1 MPIRLSGM
9 SSGLDTEALVSAL
22 VSGYRTQKDNLVKAQ
37 TKLQWKQ
44 DKWNTMN
51 TKIYSF
57 YTGSLSTSRFSK
69 NYNLKKAKISNSNYA
84 SVDASTSAVTGTQ
97 SLKVKKLATAGYLT
111 GGVIS
116 ADSSKTDSTKIKGD
130 TKLSEISGM
139 GSGSTGK
146 LEVTAEGKTTSI
158 QLSDDMTVNNL
169 IVQLKSAG
177 VNASFDETNQRFFI
191 SSKTSGTEH
200 EFSLTASDANGK
212 TALSALGL
220 ADTSIDNINNIVKP
234 YQAIVNNS
242 TYVEDTV
249 KSRYDSD
256 VSSFNSN
263 VGTYLSNIKSATASL
278 KVNNYKS
285 EYIKDFM
292 DTAGED
298 GSGIVKARENLSN
311 AMSDLEN
318 DLKNDTLS
326 EAAKAEKQA
335 RLQAVKGI
343 ISLADDTSTYDT
355 AKKLQESNATEIK
368 SLNSTIDSNTDSIT
382 AMYKEAGFGDG
393 ADSTYSIDAANGK
406 LIIKEDSDMAKY
418 VGTDGKID
426 TEKYTYDMAEAATSS
441 DASSKINSYKTE
453 AQEHLDYADKMV
465 KAYETVKS
473 ATTDSDKTTAEYK
486 AALNTLGVSSDTSGS
501 SAKRI
506 YAQDS
511 EIELN
516 GATFTSNSNNY
527 SINGITIQVTAKTKD
542 DEQVTITTDTDVDA
556 IYKSIKD
563 MFTEYNKLIKS
574 MDEAYNADSS
584 KGYEPLTDDEK
595 SAMTDDEVEKW
606 ETKIKDSLLRKDDT
620 LSSIINTM
628 KNDMASSIT
637 INGKSYA
644 LSSFGI
650 ATQGYFAS
658 GENEKGVYHIDGDS
672 DDSVTSGNDDKL
684 RAAIAGDP
692 ETVVSFF
699 SQLFSKVYT
708 DLGNKMATSSV
719 SSAYTVYND
728 KQMNKQYSEYTT
740 KISDA
745 ESKITTW
752 EDYYYS
758 KFSAMESALSKL
770 NSQTSSMSGLFG
782 N

>member
-9 SSGLDTEALVSAL
+9 VSGMDTESLVTAL
-22 VSGYRTQKDNLVKAQ
+22 VSGYQLKKDNLVKAQ
-37 TKLQWKQ
+37 TKLSWKQ
-44 DKWNTMN
+44 EKWKTMN
-51 TKIYSF
+51 TSIYSF
-57 YTGSLSTSRFSK
+57 YSGKLSAARFSK
-69 NYNLKKAKISNSNYA
+69 AYSLKKSTVSNSSVATVTA
-84 SVDASTSAVTGTQ
+84 SSSAVAGDQT
-97 SLKVKKLATAGYLT
+97 LKVKELASSGYLT
-111 GGVIS
+111 GGEVTNKSDS
-116 ADSSKTDSTKIKGD
+116 ASKITGSSK
-130 TKLSEISGM
+130 LSAI
-139 GSGSTGK
+139 TGK
-146 LEVTAEGKTTSI
+146 TSGQGSVTLSVDGKSTNIELT
-158 QLSDDMTVNNL
+158 DDMTVNQF
-169 IVQLKSAG
+169 IVKLKDAG
-177 VNASFDETNQRFFI
+177 VQASFDEANQRFFI
-191 SSKTSGTEH
+191 SSKTSGKDGDFSLVANDTTGRESLYELGLYTDDKTSTAEYTKWAGYYNAADGTYTSALDDIINSAYESNKISFDTVAQEKLAAYSKASATVDSFNTKYMSDTGVTAEDNAKAQLAALISKGKGGDDNSDFDESKLTDKEKENYKTLKSDIDNYSTAKQSMEDLKDYVNIEVKDGKTTVSALKETDSAAGVANIAAETADRNAKIKADLTTQYQNKAKSSYDMINATH
-200 EFSLTASDANGK
+200 EFSKGASRK
-212 TALSALGL
+212 
-220 ADTSIDNINNIVKP
+220 
-234 YQAIVNNS
+234 
-242 TYVEDTV
+242 
-249 KSRYDSD
+249 
-256 VSSFNSN
+256 
-263 VGTYLSNIKSATASL
+263 VG
-278 KVNNYKS
+278 
-285 EYIKDFM
+285 
-292 DTAGED
+292 
-298 GSGIVKARENLSN
+298 
-311 AMSDLEN
+311 
-318 DLKNDTLS
+318 
-326 EAAKAEKQA
+326 
-335 RLQAVKGI
+335 
-343 ISLADDTSTYDT
+343 
-355 AKKLQESNATEIK
+355 
-368 SLNSTIDSNTDSIT
+368 
-382 AMYKEAGFGDG
+382 
-393 ADSTYSIDAANGK
+393 
-406 LIIKEDSDMAKY
+406 
-418 VGTDGKID
+418 
-426 TEKYTYDMAEAATSS
+426 
-441 DASSKINSYKTE
+441 
-453 AQEHLDYADKMV
+453 
-465 KAYETVKS
+465 
-473 ATTDSDKTTAEYK
+473 
-486 AALNTLGVSSDTSGS
+486 
-501 SAKRI
+501 
-506 YAQDS
+506 QDS

-699 SQLFSKVYT
+699 SQLFSNVYT

-752 EDYYYS
+752 EGYYYS

>member
-1 MPIRLSGM
+1 MVSGM
-9 SSGLDTEALVSAL
+9 DTESLVTAL
-22 VSGYRTQKDNLVKAQ
+22 VSGYQLKKDNLVKAQ
-37 TKLQWKQ
+37 TKLSWKQ
-44 DKWNTMN
+44 EKWKTMN
-51 TKIYSF
+51 TSIYSF
-57 YTGSLSTSRFSK
+57 YSGKLSAARFSK
-69 NYNLKKAKISNSNYA
+69 AYSLKKSTVSNSSVATVTA
-84 SVDASTSAVTGTQ
+84 SSSAVAGDQT
-97 SLKVKKLATAGYLT
+97 LKVKELASSGYLT
-111 GGVIS
+111 GGEVTNKSDSTSKITG
-116 ADSSKTDSTKIKGD
+116 SSKLSAITNKTSGQGSVTLSVDGKSTNIEL
-130 TKLSEISGM
+130 T
-139 GSGSTGK
+139 
-146 LEVTAEGKTTSI
+146 
-158 QLSDDMTVNNL
+158 DDMTVNQFL
-169 IVQLKSAG
+169 VKLKDAG
-177 VNASFDETNQRFFI
+177 VQASFDEANQRFFI
-191 SSKTSGTEH
+191 SSKTSGKDGDFSLVANDTAGRDSLYELGLYTDDKTSTAEYTKWAGYYNDTDGTYTSALDDIINSAYESNKISFDTVAKEKLAAYSKASATVDSFNTKYMSDTGVTAEDNAKAQLAALISKGKGGDDNSDFDESKLTDKEKENYKTLKSDIDNYNTAKQSMEDLKDYVNIEVKDGKTTVSALKETDSAAGVANIAAKTAERNTKIKAELTTQYQNKAKSSYDMINAAH
-200 EFSLTASDANGK
+200 EFSKGASRK
-212 TALSALGL
+212 
-220 ADTSIDNINNIVKP
+220 
-234 YQAIVNNS
+234 
-242 TYVEDTV
+242 
-249 KSRYDSD
+249 
-256 VSSFNSN
+256 
-263 VGTYLSNIKSATASL
+263 VG
-278 KVNNYKS
+278 
-285 EYIKDFM
+285 
-292 DTAGED
+292 
-298 GSGIVKARENLSN
+298 
-311 AMSDLEN
+311 
-318 DLKNDTLS
+318 
-326 EAAKAEKQA
+326 
-335 RLQAVKGI
+335 
-343 ISLADDTSTYDT
+343 
-355 AKKLQESNATEIK
+355 
-368 SLNSTIDSNTDSIT
+368 
-382 AMYKEAGFGDG
+382 
-393 ADSTYSIDAANGK
+393 
-406 LIIKEDSDMAKY
+406 
-418 VGTDGKID
+418 
-426 TEKYTYDMAEAATSS
+426 
-441 DASSKINSYKTE
+441 
-453 AQEHLDYADKMV
+453 
-465 KAYETVKS
+465 
-473 ATTDSDKTTAEYK
+473 
-486 AALNTLGVSSDTSGS
+486 
-501 SAKRI
+501 
-506 YAQDS
+506 QDS

-563 MFTEYNKLIKS
+563 MFTDYNKLIKS

-606 ETKIKDSLLRKDDT
+606 EAKIKDSLLRKDDT

-740 KISDA
+740 KISAA

>member
-9 SSGLDTEALVSAL
+9 VSGMDTESLVTAL
-22 VSGYRTQKDNLVKAQ
+22 VSGYQLKKDNLVKAQ
-37 TKLQWKQ
+37 TKLSWKQ
-44 DKWNTMN
+44 EKWKTMN
-51 TKIYSF
+51 TSIYSF
-57 YTGSLSTSRFSK
+57 YSGKLSAARFSK
-69 NYNLKKAKISNSNYA
+69 AYSLKKSTVSNSSVATVTA
-84 SVDASTSAVTGTQ
+84 SSSAVAGDQT
-97 SLKVKKLATAGYLT
+97 LKVKELASSGYLT
-111 GGVIS
+111 GGEVTNKSDS
-116 ADSSKTDSTKIKGD
+116 ASKITGSSKLSAITNKTSGQGSVTLSVDGKSTNIEL
-130 TKLSEISGM
+130 T
-139 GSGSTGK
+139 
-146 LEVTAEGKTTSI
+146 
-158 QLSDDMTVNNL
+158 DDMTVNQF
-169 IVQLKSAG
+169 IVKLKDAG
-177 VNASFDETNQRFFI
+177 VQASFDEANQRFFI
-191 SSKTSGTEH
+191 SSKTSGKDGDFSLVANDTTGRESLYELGLYTDDKTSTAEYTKWAGYYNAADGTYTSALDDIINSAYESNKISFDTVAQEKLAAYSKASATVDSFNTKYMSDTGVTAEDNAKAQLAALISKGKGGDDNSDFDESKLTDKEKENYKTLKSDIDNYSTAKQSMEDLKDYVNIEVKDGKTTVSALKETDSAAGVANIAAETADRNAKIKADLTTQYQNKAKSSYDMINATH
-200 EFSLTASDANGK
+200 EFSKGASRK
-212 TALSALGL
+212 
-220 ADTSIDNINNIVKP
+220 
-234 YQAIVNNS
+234 
-242 TYVEDTV
+242 
-249 KSRYDSD
+249 
-256 VSSFNSN
+256 
-263 VGTYLSNIKSATASL
+263 VG
-278 KVNNYKS
+278 
-285 EYIKDFM
+285 
-292 DTAGED
+292 
-298 GSGIVKARENLSN
+298 
-311 AMSDLEN
+311 
-318 DLKNDTLS
+318 
-326 EAAKAEKQA
+326 
-335 RLQAVKGI
+335 
-343 ISLADDTSTYDT
+343 
-355 AKKLQESNATEIK
+355 
-368 SLNSTIDSNTDSIT
+368 
-382 AMYKEAGFGDG
+382 
-393 ADSTYSIDAANGK
+393 
-406 LIIKEDSDMAKY
+406 
-418 VGTDGKID
+418 
-426 TEKYTYDMAEAATSS
+426 
-441 DASSKINSYKTE
+441 
-453 AQEHLDYADKMV
+453 
-465 KAYETVKS
+465 
-473 ATTDSDKTTAEYK
+473 
-486 AALNTLGVSSDTSGS
+486 
-501 SAKRI
+501 
-506 YAQDS
+506 QDS

>member
-9 SSGLDTEALVSAL
+9 VSGMDTESLVTAL
-22 VSGYRTQKDNLVKAQ
+22 VSGYQVKKDNLVKAQ
-37 TKLQWKQ
+37 TKLSWKQ
-44 DKWNTMN
+44 EKWKTMN
-51 TKIYSF
+51 TSIYSF
-57 YTGSLSTSRFSK
+57 YSGKLSAARFSK
-69 NYNLKKAKISNSNYA
+69 AYSLKKSTVSNSSVATVTA
-84 SVDASTSAVTGTQ
+84 SSSAVAGDQT
-97 SLKVKKLATAGYLT
+97 LKVKELASSGYLT
-111 GGVIS
+111 GGEVTNKSDS
-116 ADSSKTDSTKIKGD
+116 ASKITGSSK
-130 TKLSEISGM
+130 LSAI
-139 GSGSTGK
+139 TGK
-146 LEVTAEGKTTSI
+146 TSGQGSVTLSVDGKSTNIELT
-158 QLSDDMTVNNL
+158 DDMTVNQF
-169 IVQLKSAG
+169 IVKLKDAG
-177 VNASFDETNQRFFI
+177 VQASFDEANQRFFI
-191 SSKTSGTEH
+191 SSKTSGKDGDFSLVANDTTGRESLYELGLYTDDKTSTAEYTKWAGYYNAADGTYTSALDDIINSAYESNKISFDTVAQEKLAAYSKASATVDSFNTKYMSDTGVTAEDNAKAQLAALISKGKGGDDNSDFDESKLTDKEKENYKTLKSDIDNYSTAKQSMEDLKDYVNIEVKDGKTTVSALKETDSAAGVANIAAETADRNAKIKADLTTQYQNKAKSSYDMINATH
-200 EFSLTASDANGK
+200 EFSKGASRK
-212 TALSALGL
+212 
-220 ADTSIDNINNIVKP
+220 
-234 YQAIVNNS
+234 
-242 TYVEDTV
+242 
-249 KSRYDSD
+249 
-256 VSSFNSN
+256 
-263 VGTYLSNIKSATASL
+263 VG
-278 KVNNYKS
+278 
-285 EYIKDFM
+285 
-292 DTAGED
+292 
-298 GSGIVKARENLSN
+298 
-311 AMSDLEN
+311 
-318 DLKNDTLS
+318 
-326 EAAKAEKQA
+326 
-335 RLQAVKGI
+335 
-343 ISLADDTSTYDT
+343 
-355 AKKLQESNATEIK
+355 
-368 SLNSTIDSNTDSIT
+368 
-382 AMYKEAGFGDG
+382 
-393 ADSTYSIDAANGK
+393 
-406 LIIKEDSDMAKY
+406 
-418 VGTDGKID
+418 
-426 TEKYTYDMAEAATSS
+426 
-441 DASSKINSYKTE
+441 
-453 AQEHLDYADKMV
+453 
-465 KAYETVKS
+465 
-473 ATTDSDKTTAEYK
+473 
-486 AALNTLGVSSDTSGS
+486 
-501 SAKRI
+501 
-506 YAQDS
+506 QDS

>member
-1 MPIRLSGM
+1 MVSGM
-9 SSGLDTEALVSAL
+9 DTESLVTAL
-22 VSGYRTQKDNLVKAQ
+22 VSGYQLKKDNLVKAQ
-37 TKLQWKQ
+37 TKLSWKQ
-44 DKWNTMN
+44 EKWKTMN
-51 TKIYSF
+51 TSIYSF
-57 YTGSLSTSRFSK
+57 YSGKLSAARFSK
-69 NYNLKKAKISNSNYA
+69 AYSLKKSTVSNSSVATVTA
-84 SVDASTSAVTGTQ
+84 SSSAVAGDQT
-97 SLKVKKLATAGYLT
+97 LKVKELASSGYLT
-111 GGVIS
+111 GGEVTNKSGS
-116 ADSSKTDSTKIKGD
+116 ASKITGSSK
-130 TKLSEISGM
+130 LSAI
-139 GSGSTGK
+139 TGK
-146 LEVTAEGKTTSI
+146 TSGQGSVTLSVDGKSTNIELT
-158 QLSDDMTVNNL
+158 DDMTVNQF
-169 IVQLKSAG
+169 IVKLKDAG
-177 VNASFDETNQRFFI
+177 VQASFDEANQRFFI
-191 SSKTSGTEH
+191 SSKTSGKDGDFSLVANDTTGRESLYELGLYTDDKTSTAEYTKWAGYYNAADGTYTSALDDIINSAYESNKISFDTVAQEKLAAYSKASATVDSFNTKYMSDTGVTAEDNAKAQLAALISKGKGGDDNSDFDESKLTDKEKENYKTLKSDIDNYSTAKQSMEDLKDYVNIEVKDGKTTVSALKETDSAAGVANIAAETADRNAKIKADLTTQYQNKAKSSYDMINATH
-200 EFSLTASDANGK
+200 EFSKGASRK
-212 TALSALGL
+212 
-220 ADTSIDNINNIVKP
+220 
-234 YQAIVNNS
+234 
-242 TYVEDTV
+242 
-249 KSRYDSD
+249 
-256 VSSFNSN
+256 
-263 VGTYLSNIKSATASL
+263 VG
-278 KVNNYKS
+278 
-285 EYIKDFM
+285 
-292 DTAGED
+292 
-298 GSGIVKARENLSN
+298 
-311 AMSDLEN
+311 
-318 DLKNDTLS
+318 
-326 EAAKAEKQA
+326 
-335 RLQAVKGI
+335 
-343 ISLADDTSTYDT
+343 
-355 AKKLQESNATEIK
+355 
-368 SLNSTIDSNTDSIT
+368 
-382 AMYKEAGFGDG
+382 
-393 ADSTYSIDAANGK
+393 
-406 LIIKEDSDMAKY
+406 
-418 VGTDGKID
+418 
-426 TEKYTYDMAEAATSS
+426 
-441 DASSKINSYKTE
+441 
-453 AQEHLDYADKMV
+453 
-465 KAYETVKS
+465 
-473 ATTDSDKTTAEYK
+473 
-486 AALNTLGVSSDTSGS
+486 
-501 SAKRI
+501 
-506 YAQDS
+506 QDS

>member
-1 MPIRLSGM
+1 MVSGM
-9 SSGLDTEALVSAL
+9 DTESLVTAL
-22 VSGYRTQKDNLVKAQ
+22 VSGYQLKKDNLVKAQ
-37 TKLQWKQ
+37 TKLSWKQ
-44 DKWNTMN
+44 EKWKTMN
-51 TKIYSF
+51 TSIYSF
-57 YTGSLSTSRFSK
+57 YSGKLSAARFSK
-69 NYNLKKAKISNSNYA
+69 AYSLKKSTVSNSSVATVTA
-84 SVDASTSAVTGTQ
+84 SSSAVAGDQT
-97 SLKVKKLATAGYLT
+97 LKVKELASSGYLT
-111 GGVIS
+111 GGEVTNKSDSTSKITG
-116 ADSSKTDSTKIKGD
+116 SSKLSAITNKTSGQGSVTLSVDGKSTNIEL
-130 TKLSEISGM
+130 T
-139 GSGSTGK
+139 
-146 LEVTAEGKTTSI
+146 
-158 QLSDDMTVNNL
+158 DDMTVNQFL
-169 IVQLKSAG
+169 VKLKDAG
-177 VNASFDETNQRFFI
+177 VQASFDEANQRFFI
-191 SSKTSGTEH
+191 SSKTSGKDGDFSLVANDTAGRESLYELGLYTDDKTSTAEYTKWAGYYNAADGTYTSALDDIINSAYESNKISFDTVAQEKLAAYSKASATVDSFNTKYMSDTGVTAEDNAKAQLAALISKGKGGDDNSDFDESKLTDKEKENYKTLKSDIDNYNTAKQSMEDLKDYVNIEVKDGKTTVSALKETDSAAGVANIAAKTAERNTKIKAELTTQYQNKAKSSYDMINAAH
-200 EFSLTASDANGK
+200 EFSKGASRK
-212 TALSALGL
+212 
-220 ADTSIDNINNIVKP
+220 
-234 YQAIVNNS
+234 
-242 TYVEDTV
+242 
-249 KSRYDSD
+249 
-256 VSSFNSN
+256 
-263 VGTYLSNIKSATASL
+263 VG
-278 KVNNYKS
+278 
-285 EYIKDFM
+285 
-292 DTAGED
+292 
-298 GSGIVKARENLSN
+298 
-311 AMSDLEN
+311 
-318 DLKNDTLS
+318 
-326 EAAKAEKQA
+326 
-335 RLQAVKGI
+335 
-343 ISLADDTSTYDT
+343 
-355 AKKLQESNATEIK
+355 
-368 SLNSTIDSNTDSIT
+368 
-382 AMYKEAGFGDG
+382 
-393 ADSTYSIDAANGK
+393 
-406 LIIKEDSDMAKY
+406 
-418 VGTDGKID
+418 
-426 TEKYTYDMAEAATSS
+426 
-441 DASSKINSYKTE
+441 
-453 AQEHLDYADKMV
+453 
-465 KAYETVKS
+465 
-473 ATTDSDKTTAEYK
+473 
-486 AALNTLGVSSDTSGS
+486 
-501 SAKRI
+501 
-506 YAQDS
+506 QDS

-563 MFTEYNKLIKS
+563 MFTDYNKLIKS

-606 ETKIKDSLLRKDDT
+606 ETKSKDSLLRKDDT

-740 KISDA
+740 KI
-745 ESKITTW
+745 
-752 EDYYYS
+752 DYYYS

>member
-9 SSGLDTEALVSAL
+9 VSGMDTESLVTAL
-22 VSGYRTQKDNLVKAQ
+22 VSGYQLKKDNLVKAQ
-37 TKLQWKQ
+37 TKLSWKQ
-44 DKWNTMN
+44 EKWKTMN
-51 TKIYSF
+51 TSIYSF
-57 YTGSLSTSRFSK
+57 YSGKLSAARFSK
-69 NYNLKKAKISNSNYA
+69 AYSLKKSTVSNSSVATVTA
-84 SVDASTSAVTGTQ
+84 SSSAVAGDQT
-97 SLKVKKLATAGYLT
+97 LKVKELASSGYLT
-111 GGVIS
+111 GGEVTNKSDSTSKITG
-116 ADSSKTDSTKIKGD
+116 SSKLSAITNKTSGQGSVTLSVDGKSTNIEL
-130 TKLSEISGM
+130 T
-139 GSGSTGK
+139 
-146 LEVTAEGKTTSI
+146 
-158 QLSDDMTVNNL
+158 DDMTVNQFL
-169 IVQLKSAG
+169 VKLKDAG
-177 VNASFDETNQRFFI
+177 VQASFDEANQRFFI
-191 SSKTSGTEH
+191 SSKTSGKDGDFSLVANDTAGRDSLYELGLYTDDKTSTAEYTKWAGYYNAADGTYTSALDDIINSAYESNKISFDTVAQEKLAAYSKASATVDSFNTKYMSDTGVTAEDNAKAQLAALISKGKGGDDNSDFDESKLTDKEKENYKTLKSDIDNYSTAKQSMEDLKDYVNIEVKDGKTTVSALKETDSAAGVANIAAETADRNAKIKADLTTQYQNKAKSSYDMINATH
-200 EFSLTASDANGK
+200 EFSKGASRK
-212 TALSALGL
+212 
-220 ADTSIDNINNIVKP
+220 
-234 YQAIVNNS
+234 
-242 TYVEDTV
+242 
-249 KSRYDSD
+249 
-256 VSSFNSN
+256 
-263 VGTYLSNIKSATASL
+263 VG
-278 KVNNYKS
+278 
-285 EYIKDFM
+285 
-292 DTAGED
+292 
-298 GSGIVKARENLSN
+298 
-311 AMSDLEN
+311 
-318 DLKNDTLS
+318 
-326 EAAKAEKQA
+326 
-335 RLQAVKGI
+335 
-343 ISLADDTSTYDT
+343 
-355 AKKLQESNATEIK
+355 
-368 SLNSTIDSNTDSIT
+368 
-382 AMYKEAGFGDG
+382 
-393 ADSTYSIDAANGK
+393 
-406 LIIKEDSDMAKY
+406 
-418 VGTDGKID
+418 
-426 TEKYTYDMAEAATSS
+426 
-441 DASSKINSYKTE
+441 
-453 AQEHLDYADKMV
+453 
-465 KAYETVKS
+465 
-473 ATTDSDKTTAEYK
+473 
-486 AALNTLGVSSDTSGS
+486 
-501 SAKRI
+501 
-506 YAQDS
+506 QDS

>member
-1 MPIRLSGM
+1 MVSGM
-9 SSGLDTEALVSAL
+9 DTESLVTAL
-22 VSGYRTQKDNLVKAQ
+22 VSGYQLKKDNLVKAQ
-37 TKLQWKQ
+37 TKLSWKQ
-44 DKWNTMN
+44 EKWKTMN
-51 TKIYSF
+51 TSIYSF
-57 YTGSLSTSRFSK
+57 YSGKLSAARFSK
-69 NYNLKKAKISNSNYA
+69 AYSLKKSTVSNSSVATVTA
-84 SVDASTSAVTGTQ
+84 SSSAVAGDQT
-97 SLKVKKLATAGYLT
+97 LKVKELASSGYLT
-111 GGVIS
+111 GGEVTNKSDS
-116 ADSSKTDSTKIKGD
+116 ASKITGSSK
-130 TKLSEISGM
+130 LSAI
-139 GSGSTGK
+139 TGK
-146 LEVTAEGKTTSI
+146 TSGQGSVTLSVDGKSTNIELT
-158 QLSDDMTVNNL
+158 DDMTVNQF
-169 IVQLKSAG
+169 IVKLKDAG
-177 VNASFDETNQRFFI
+177 VQASFDEANQRFFI
-191 SSKTSGTEH
+191 SSKTSGKDGDFSLVANDTAGRDSLYELGLYTDDKTSTAEYTKWAGYYNAADGTYTSALDDIINSAYESNKISFDTVAQEKLAAYSKASATVDSFNTKYMSDTGVTAEDNAKAQLAALISKGKGGDDNSDFDESKLTDKEKENYKTLKSDIDNYSTAKQSMEDLKDYVNIEVKDGKTTVSALKETDSAAGVANIAAETADRNAKIKADLTTQYQNKAKSSYDMINATH
-200 EFSLTASDANGK
+200 EFSKGASRK
-212 TALSALGL
+212 
-220 ADTSIDNINNIVKP
+220 
-234 YQAIVNNS
+234 
-242 TYVEDTV
+242 
-249 KSRYDSD
+249 
-256 VSSFNSN
+256 
-263 VGTYLSNIKSATASL
+263 VG
-278 KVNNYKS
+278 
-285 EYIKDFM
+285 
-292 DTAGED
+292 
-298 GSGIVKARENLSN
+298 
-311 AMSDLEN
+311 
-318 DLKNDTLS
+318 
-326 EAAKAEKQA
+326 
-335 RLQAVKGI
+335 
-343 ISLADDTSTYDT
+343 
-355 AKKLQESNATEIK
+355 
-368 SLNSTIDSNTDSIT
+368 
-382 AMYKEAGFGDG
+382 
-393 ADSTYSIDAANGK
+393 
-406 LIIKEDSDMAKY
+406 
-418 VGTDGKID
+418 
-426 TEKYTYDMAEAATSS
+426 
-441 DASSKINSYKTE
+441 
-453 AQEHLDYADKMV
+453 
-465 KAYETVKS
+465 
-473 ATTDSDKTTAEYK
+473 
-486 AALNTLGVSSDTSGS
+486 
-501 SAKRI
+501 
-506 YAQDS
+506 QDS

>member
-1 MPIRLSGM
+1 MVSGM
-9 SSGLDTEALVSAL
+9 DTESLVTAL
-22 VSGYRTQKDNLVKAQ
+22 VSGYQLKKDNLVKAQ
-37 TKLQWKQ
+37 TKLSWKQ
-44 DKWNTMN
+44 EKWKTMN
-51 TKIYSF
+51 TSIYSF
-57 YTGSLSTSRFSK
+57 YSGKLSAARFSK
-69 NYNLKKAKISNSNYA
+69 AYSLKKSTVSNSSVATVTA
-84 SVDASTSAVTGTQ
+84 SSSAVAGDQT
-97 SLKVKKLATAGYLT
+97 LKVKELASSGYLT
-111 GGVIS
+111 GGEVTNKSDS
-116 ADSSKTDSTKIKGD
+116 ASKITGSSK
-130 TKLSEISGM
+130 LSAI
-139 GSGSTGK
+139 TGK
-146 LEVTAEGKTTSI
+146 TSGQGSVTLSVDGKSTNIELT
-158 QLSDDMTVNNL
+158 DDMTVNQF
-169 IVQLKSAG
+169 IVKLKDAG
-177 VNASFDETNQRFFI
+177 VQASFDEANQRFFI
-191 SSKTSGTEH
+191 SSKTSGKDGDFSLVANDTAGRESLYELGLYTDDKTSTAEYTKWAGYYNAADGTYTSALDDIINSAYESNKISFDTVAQEKLAAYSKASATVDSFNTKYMSDTGVTAEDNAKAQLAALISKGKGGDDNSDFDESKLTDKEKENYKTLKSDIDNYSTAKQSMEDLKDYVNIEVKDGKTTVSALKETDSAAGVANIAAETADRNAKIKADLTTQYQNKAKSSYDMINATH
-200 EFSLTASDANGK
+200 EFSKGASRK
-212 TALSALGL
+212 
-220 ADTSIDNINNIVKP
+220 
-234 YQAIVNNS
+234 
-242 TYVEDTV
+242 
-249 KSRYDSD
+249 
-256 VSSFNSN
+256 
-263 VGTYLSNIKSATASL
+263 VG
-278 KVNNYKS
+278 
-285 EYIKDFM
+285 
-292 DTAGED
+292 
-298 GSGIVKARENLSN
+298 
-311 AMSDLEN
+311 
-318 DLKNDTLS
+318 
-326 EAAKAEKQA
+326 
-335 RLQAVKGI
+335 
-343 ISLADDTSTYDT
+343 
-355 AKKLQESNATEIK
+355 
-368 SLNSTIDSNTDSIT
+368 
-382 AMYKEAGFGDG
+382 
-393 ADSTYSIDAANGK
+393 
-406 LIIKEDSDMAKY
+406 
-418 VGTDGKID
+418 
-426 TEKYTYDMAEAATSS
+426 
-441 DASSKINSYKTE
+441 
-453 AQEHLDYADKMV
+453 
-465 KAYETVKS
+465 
-473 ATTDSDKTTAEYK
+473 
-486 AALNTLGVSSDTSGS
+486 
-501 SAKRI
+501 
-506 YAQDS
+506 QDS

>member
-9 SSGLDTEALVSAL
+9 VSGMDTESLVTAL
-22 VSGYRTQKDNLVKAQ
+22 VSGYQLKKDNLVKAQ
-37 TKLQWKQ
+37 TKLSWKQ
-44 DKWNTMN
+44 EKWKTMN
-51 TKIYSF
+51 TSIYSF
-57 YTGSLSTSRFSK
+57 YSGKLSAARFSK
-69 NYNLKKAKISNSNYA
+69 AYSLKKSTVSNSSVATVTA
-84 SVDASTSAVTGTQ
+84 SSSAVAGDQT
-97 SLKVKKLATAGYLT
+97 LKVKELASSGYLT
-111 GGVIS
+111 GGEVTNKSDSTSKITG
-116 ADSSKTDSTKIKGD
+116 SSK
-130 TKLSEISGM
+130 LSAI
-139 GSGSTGK
+139 TGK
-146 LEVTAEGKTTSI
+146 TSGQGSVTLSVDGKSTNIELT
-158 QLSDDMTVNNL
+158 DDMTVNQF
-169 IVQLKSAG
+169 IVKLKDAG
-177 VNASFDETNQRFFI
+177 VQASFDEANQRFFI
-191 SSKTSGTEH
+191 SSKTSGKDGDFSLVANDTTGRESLYELGLYTDDKTSTAEYTKWAGYYNAADGTYTSALDDIINSAYESNKISFDTVAQEKLAAYSKASATVDSFNTKYMSDTGVTAEDNAKAQLAALISKGKGGDDNSDFDESKLTDKEKENYKTLKSDIDNYSTAKQSMEDLKDYVNIEVKDGKTTVSAMKETDSAAGVANIAAETADRNAKIKADLTTQYQNKAKSSYDMINATH
-200 EFSLTASDANGK
+200 EFSKGASRK
-212 TALSALGL
+212 
-220 ADTSIDNINNIVKP
+220 
-234 YQAIVNNS
+234 
-242 TYVEDTV
+242 
-249 KSRYDSD
+249 
-256 VSSFNSN
+256 
-263 VGTYLSNIKSATASL
+263 VG
-278 KVNNYKS
+278 
-285 EYIKDFM
+285 
-292 DTAGED
+292 
-298 GSGIVKARENLSN
+298 
-311 AMSDLEN
+311 
-318 DLKNDTLS
+318 
-326 EAAKAEKQA
+326 
-335 RLQAVKGI
+335 
-343 ISLADDTSTYDT
+343 
-355 AKKLQESNATEIK
+355 
-368 SLNSTIDSNTDSIT
+368 
-382 AMYKEAGFGDG
+382 
-393 ADSTYSIDAANGK
+393 
-406 LIIKEDSDMAKY
+406 
-418 VGTDGKID
+418 
-426 TEKYTYDMAEAATSS
+426 
-441 DASSKINSYKTE
+441 
-453 AQEHLDYADKMV
+453 
-465 KAYETVKS
+465 
-473 ATTDSDKTTAEYK
+473 
-486 AALNTLGVSSDTSGS
+486 
-501 SAKRI
+501 
-506 YAQDS
+506 QDS

>member
-9 SSGLDTEALVSAL
+9 VSGMDTESLVTAL
-22 VSGYRTQKDNLVKAQ
+22 VSGYQLKKDNLVKAQ
-37 TKLQWKQ
+37 TKLSWKQ
-44 DKWNTMN
+44 EKWKTMN
-51 TKIYSF
+51 TSIYSF
-57 YTGSLSTSRFSK
+57 YSGKLSAARFSK
-69 NYNLKKAKISNSNYA
+69 AYSLKKSTVSNSSVATVTA
-84 SVDASTSAVTGTQ
+84 SSSAVAGDQT
-97 SLKVKKLATAGYLT
+97 LKVKELASSGYLT
-111 GGVIS
+111 GGEVTNKSDSTSKITG
-116 ADSSKTDSTKIKGD
+116 SSKLSAITNKTSGQGSVTLSVDGKSTNIEL
-130 TKLSEISGM
+130 T
-139 GSGSTGK
+139 
-146 LEVTAEGKTTSI
+146 
-158 QLSDDMTVNNL
+158 DDMTVNQFL
-169 IVQLKSAG
+169 VKLKDAG
-177 VNASFDETNQRFFI
+177 VQASFDEANQRFFI
-191 SSKTSGTEH
+191 SSKTSGKDGDFSLVANDTAGRESLYELGLYTDDKTSTAEYTKWAGYYNAADGTYTSALDDIINSAYESNKISFDTVAQEKLAAYSKASATVDSFNTKYMSDTGVTAEDNAKAQLAALISKGKGGDDNSDFDESKLTDKEKENYKTLKSDIDNYNTAKQSMEDLKDYVNIEVKDGKTTVSALKETDSAAGVANIAAKTAERNTKIKAELTTQYQNKAKSSYDMINAAH
-200 EFSLTASDANGK
+200 EFSKGASRK
-212 TALSALGL
+212 
-220 ADTSIDNINNIVKP
+220 
-234 YQAIVNNS
+234 
-242 TYVEDTV
+242 
-249 KSRYDSD
+249 
-256 VSSFNSN
+256 
-263 VGTYLSNIKSATASL
+263 VG
-278 KVNNYKS
+278 
-285 EYIKDFM
+285 
-292 DTAGED
+292 
-298 GSGIVKARENLSN
+298 
-311 AMSDLEN
+311 
-318 DLKNDTLS
+318 
-326 EAAKAEKQA
+326 
-335 RLQAVKGI
+335 
-343 ISLADDTSTYDT
+343 
-355 AKKLQESNATEIK
+355 
-368 SLNSTIDSNTDSIT
+368 
-382 AMYKEAGFGDG
+382 
-393 ADSTYSIDAANGK
+393 
-406 LIIKEDSDMAKY
+406 
-418 VGTDGKID
+418 
-426 TEKYTYDMAEAATSS
+426 
-441 DASSKINSYKTE
+441 
-453 AQEHLDYADKMV
+453 
-465 KAYETVKS
+465 
-473 ATTDSDKTTAEYK
+473 
-486 AALNTLGVSSDTSGS
+486 
-501 SAKRI
+501 
-506 YAQDS
+506 QDS

-563 MFTEYNKLIKS
+563 MFTDYNKLIKS

-740 KISDA
+740 KISAA

>member
-9 SSGLDTEALVSAL
+9 VSGMDTESLVTAL
-22 VSGYRTQKDNLVKAQ
+22 VSGYQLKKDNLVKAQ
-37 TKLQWKQ
+37 TKLSWKQ
-44 DKWNTMN
+44 EKWKTMN
-51 TKIYSF
+51 TSIYSF
-57 YTGSLSTSRFSK
+57 YSGKLSAARFSK
-69 NYNLKKAKISNSNYA
+69 AYSLKKSTVSNSSVATVTA
-84 SVDASTSAVTGTQ
+84 SSSAVAGDQT
-97 SLKVKKLATAGYLT
+97 LKVKELASSGYLT
-111 GGVIS
+111 GGEVTNKSDS
-116 ADSSKTDSTKIKGD
+116 ASKITGSSK
-130 TKLSEISGM
+130 LSAI
-139 GSGSTGK
+139 TGK
-146 LEVTAEGKTTSI
+146 TSGQGSVTLSVDGKSTNIELT
-158 QLSDDMTVNNL
+158 DDMTVNQF
-169 IVQLKSAG
+169 IVKLKDAG
-177 VNASFDETNQRFFI
+177 VQASFDEANQRFFI
-191 SSKTSGTEH
+191 SSKTSGKDGDFSLVANDTTGRESLYELGLYTDDKTSTAEYTKWAGYYNAADGTYTSALDDIINSAYESNKISFDTVAQEKLAAYSKASATVDSFNTKYMSDTGVTAEDNAKAQLAALISKGKGGDDNSDFDESKLTDKEKENYKTLKSDIDNYSTAKQSMEDLKDYVNIEVKDGKTTVSALKETDSAAGVANIAAETADRNAKIKADLTTQYQNKAKSSYDMINATH
-200 EFSLTASDANGK
+200 EFSKGASRK
-212 TALSALGL
+212 
-220 ADTSIDNINNIVKP
+220 
-234 YQAIVNNS
+234 
-242 TYVEDTV
+242 
-249 KSRYDSD
+249 
-256 VSSFNSN
+256 
-263 VGTYLSNIKSATASL
+263 VG
-278 KVNNYKS
+278 
-285 EYIKDFM
+285 
-292 DTAGED
+292 
-298 GSGIVKARENLSN
+298 
-311 AMSDLEN
+311 
-318 DLKNDTLS
+318 
-326 EAAKAEKQA
+326 
-335 RLQAVKGI
+335 
-343 ISLADDTSTYDT
+343 
-355 AKKLQESNATEIK
+355 
-368 SLNSTIDSNTDSIT
+368 
-382 AMYKEAGFGDG
+382 
-393 ADSTYSIDAANGK
+393 
-406 LIIKEDSDMAKY
+406 
-418 VGTDGKID
+418 
-426 TEKYTYDMAEAATSS
+426 
-441 DASSKINSYKTE
+441 
-453 AQEHLDYADKMV
+453 
-465 KAYETVKS
+465 
-473 ATTDSDKTTAEYK
+473 
-486 AALNTLGVSSDTSGS
+486 
-501 SAKRI
+501 
-506 YAQDS
+506 QDS

-574 MDEAYNADSS
+574 MNKVYNSDSS

>member
-1 MPIRLSGM
+1 MVSGM
-9 SSGLDTEALVSAL
+9 DTESLVTAL
-22 VSGYRTQKDNLVKAQ
+22 VSGYQLKKDNLVKAQ
-37 TKLQWKQ
+37 TKLSWKQ
-44 DKWNTMN
+44 EKWKTMN
-51 TKIYSF
+51 TSIYSF
-57 YTGSLSTSRFSK
+57 YSGKLSAARFSK
-69 NYNLKKAKISNSNYA
+69 AYSLKKSTVSNSSVATVTA
-84 SVDASTSAVTGTQ
+84 SSSAVAGDQT
-97 SLKVKKLATAGYLT
+97 LKVKELASSGYLT
-111 GGVIS
+111 GGEVTNKSDS
-116 ADSSKTDSTKIKGD
+116 ASKITGSSK
-130 TKLSEISGM
+130 LSAI
-139 GSGSTGK
+139 TGK
-146 LEVTAEGKTTSI
+146 TSGQGSVTLSVDGKSTNIELT
-158 QLSDDMTVNNL
+158 DDMTVNQF
-169 IVQLKSAG
+169 IVKLKDAG
-177 VNASFDETNQRFFI
+177 VQASFDEANQRFFI
-191 SSKTSGTEH
+191 SSKTSGKDGDFSLVANDTTGRESLYELGLYTDDKTSTAEYTKWAGYYNAADGTYTSALDDIINSAYESNKISFDTVAQEKLAAYSKASATVDSFNTKYMSDTGVTAEDNAKAQLAALISKGKGGDDNSDFDESKLTDKEKENYKTLKSDIDNYSTAKQSMEDLKDYVNIEVKDGKATVSALKETDSAAGVANIAAETADRNAKIKADLTTQYQNKAKSSYDMINATH
-200 EFSLTASDANGK
+200 EFSKGASRK
-212 TALSALGL
+212 
-220 ADTSIDNINNIVKP
+220 
-234 YQAIVNNS
+234 
-242 TYVEDTV
+242 
-249 KSRYDSD
+249 
-256 VSSFNSN
+256 
-263 VGTYLSNIKSATASL
+263 VG
-278 KVNNYKS
+278 
-285 EYIKDFM
+285 
-292 DTAGED
+292 
-298 GSGIVKARENLSN
+298 
-311 AMSDLEN
+311 
-318 DLKNDTLS
+318 
-326 EAAKAEKQA
+326 
-335 RLQAVKGI
+335 
-343 ISLADDTSTYDT
+343 
-355 AKKLQESNATEIK
+355 
-368 SLNSTIDSNTDSIT
+368 
-382 AMYKEAGFGDG
+382 
-393 ADSTYSIDAANGK
+393 
-406 LIIKEDSDMAKY
+406 
-418 VGTDGKID
+418 
-426 TEKYTYDMAEAATSS
+426 
-441 DASSKINSYKTE
+441 
-453 AQEHLDYADKMV
+453 
-465 KAYETVKS
+465 
-473 ATTDSDKTTAEYK
+473 
-486 AALNTLGVSSDTSGS
+486 
-501 SAKRI
+501 
-506 YAQDS
+506 QDS

>member
-1 MPIRLSGM
+1 MVSGM
-9 SSGLDTEALVSAL
+9 DTESLVTAL
-22 VSGYRTQKDNLVKAQ
+22 VSGYQLKKDNLVKAQ
-37 TKLQWKQ
+37 TKLSWKQ
-44 DKWNTMN
+44 EKWKTMN
-51 TKIYSF
+51 TSIYSF
-57 YTGSLSTSRFSK
+57 YSGKLSAARFSK
-69 NYNLKKAKISNSNYA
+69 AYSLKKSTVSNSSVATVTA
-84 SVDASTSAVTGTQ
+84 SSSAVAGDQT
-97 SLKVKKLATAGYLT
+97 LKVKELASSGYLT
-111 GGVIS
+111 GGEVTNKSDSTSKITG
-116 ADSSKTDSTKIKGD
+116 SSKLSAITNKTSGQGSVTLSVDGKSTNIEL
-130 TKLSEISGM
+130 T
-139 GSGSTGK
+139 
-146 LEVTAEGKTTSI
+146 
-158 QLSDDMTVNNL
+158 DDMTVNQFL
-169 IVQLKSAG
+169 VKLKDAG
-177 VNASFDETNQRFFI
+177 VQASFDEANQRFFI
-191 SSKTSGTEH
+191 SSKTSGKDGDFSLVANDTAGRESLYELGLYTDDKTSTAEYTKWAGYYNAADGTYTSALDDIINSAYESNKISFDTVAQEKLAAYSKASATVDSFNTKYMSDTGVTAEDNAKAQLAALISKGKGGDDNSDFDESKLTDKEKENYKTLKSDIDNYNTAKQSMEDLKDYVNIEVKDGKTTVSALKETDSAAGVANIAAKTAERNTKIKADLTTQYQNKAKSSYDMINAAH
-200 EFSLTASDANGK
+200 EFSKGASRK
-212 TALSALGL
+212 
-220 ADTSIDNINNIVKP
+220 
-234 YQAIVNNS
+234 
-242 TYVEDTV
+242 
-249 KSRYDSD
+249 
-256 VSSFNSN
+256 
-263 VGTYLSNIKSATASL
+263 VG
-278 KVNNYKS
+278 
-285 EYIKDFM
+285 
-292 DTAGED
+292 
-298 GSGIVKARENLSN
+298 
-311 AMSDLEN
+311 
-318 DLKNDTLS
+318 
-326 EAAKAEKQA
+326 
-335 RLQAVKGI
+335 
-343 ISLADDTSTYDT
+343 
-355 AKKLQESNATEIK
+355 
-368 SLNSTIDSNTDSIT
+368 
-382 AMYKEAGFGDG
+382 
-393 ADSTYSIDAANGK
+393 
-406 LIIKEDSDMAKY
+406 
-418 VGTDGKID
+418 
-426 TEKYTYDMAEAATSS
+426 
-441 DASSKINSYKTE
+441 
-453 AQEHLDYADKMV
+453 
-465 KAYETVKS
+465 
-473 ATTDSDKTTAEYK
+473 
-486 AALNTLGVSSDTSGS
+486 
-501 SAKRI
+501 
-506 YAQDS
+506 QDS

-516 GATFTSNSNNY
+516 GATFTSNSNNF

-563 MFTEYNKLIKS
+563 MFTDYNKLIKS

-740 KISDA
+740 KISAA

>member
-1 MPIRLSGM
+1 MVSGM
-9 SSGLDTEALVSAL
+9 DTESLVTAL
-22 VSGYRTQKDNLVKAQ
+22 VSGYQLKKDNLVKAQ
-37 TKLQWKQ
+37 TKLSWKQ
-44 DKWNTMN
+44 EKWKTMN
-51 TKIYSF
+51 TSIYSF
-57 YTGSLSTSRFSK
+57 YSGKLSAARFSK
-69 NYNLKKAKISNSNYA
+69 AYSLKKSTVSNSSVATVTA
-84 SVDASTSAVTGTQ
+84 SSSAVAGDQT
-97 SLKVKKLATAGYLT
+97 LKVKELASSGYLT
-111 GGVIS
+111 GGEVTNKSDSTSKITG
-116 ADSSKTDSTKIKGD
+116 SSKLSAITNKTSGQGSVTLSVDGKSTNIEL
-130 TKLSEISGM
+130 T
-139 GSGSTGK
+139 
-146 LEVTAEGKTTSI
+146 
-158 QLSDDMTVNNL
+158 DDMTVNQFL
-169 IVQLKSAG
+169 VKLKDAG
-177 VNASFDETNQRFFI
+177 VQASFDEANQRFFI
-191 SSKTSGTEH
+191 SSKTSGKDGDFSLVANDTAGRDSLYELGLYTDDKTSTAEYTKWAGYYNAADGTYTSALDDIINSAYESNKISFDTVAQEKLAAYSKASATVDSFNTKYMSDTGVTAEDNAKAQLAALISKGKGGDDNSDFDESKLTDKEKENYKTLKSDIDNYSTAKQSMEDLKDYVNIEVKDGKTTVSALKETDSAAGVANIAAETADRNAKIKADLTTQYQNKAKSSYDMINATH
-200 EFSLTASDANGK
+200 EFSKGASRK
-212 TALSALGL
+212 
-220 ADTSIDNINNIVKP
+220 
-234 YQAIVNNS
+234 
-242 TYVEDTV
+242 
-249 KSRYDSD
+249 
-256 VSSFNSN
+256 
-263 VGTYLSNIKSATASL
+263 VG
-278 KVNNYKS
+278 
-285 EYIKDFM
+285 
-292 DTAGED
+292 
-298 GSGIVKARENLSN
+298 
-311 AMSDLEN
+311 
-318 DLKNDTLS
+318 
-326 EAAKAEKQA
+326 
-335 RLQAVKGI
+335 
-343 ISLADDTSTYDT
+343 
-355 AKKLQESNATEIK
+355 
-368 SLNSTIDSNTDSIT
+368 
-382 AMYKEAGFGDG
+382 
-393 ADSTYSIDAANGK
+393 
-406 LIIKEDSDMAKY
+406 
-418 VGTDGKID
+418 
-426 TEKYTYDMAEAATSS
+426 
-441 DASSKINSYKTE
+441 
-453 AQEHLDYADKMV
+453 
-465 KAYETVKS
+465 
-473 ATTDSDKTTAEYK
+473 
-486 AALNTLGVSSDTSGS
+486 
-501 SAKRI
+501 
-506 YAQDS
+506 QDS

>member
-1 MPIRLSGM
+1 MVSGM
-9 SSGLDTEALVSAL
+9 DTESLVTAL
-22 VSGYRTQKDNLVKAQ
+22 VSGYQLKKDNLVKAQ
-37 TKLQWKQ
+37 TKLSWKQ
-44 DKWNTMN
+44 EKWKTMN
-51 TKIYSF
+51 TSIYSF
-57 YTGSLSTSRFSK
+57 YSGKLSAARFSK
-69 NYNLKKAKISNSNYA
+69 AYSLKKSTVSNSSVATVTA
-84 SVDASTSAVTGTQ
+84 SSSAVAGDQT
-97 SLKVKKLATAGYLT
+97 LKVKELASSGYLT
-111 GGVIS
+111 GGEVTNKSDS
-116 ADSSKTDSTKIKGD
+116 ASKITGSSK
-130 TKLSEISGM
+130 LSAI
-139 GSGSTGK
+139 TGK
-146 LEVTAEGKTTSI
+146 TSGQGSVTLSVDGKSTNIELT
-158 QLSDDMTVNNL
+158 DDMTVNQF
-169 IVQLKSAG
+169 IVKLKDAG
-177 VNASFDETNQRFFI
+177 VQASFDEANQRFFI
-191 SSKTSGTEH
+191 SSKTSGKDGDFSLVANDTTGRESLYELGLYTDDKTSTAEYTKWAGYYNAADGTYTSALDDIINSAYESNKISFDTVAQEKLAAYSKASATVDSFNTKYMSDTGVTAEDNAKAQLAALISKGKGGDDNSDFDESKLTDKEKENYKTLKSDIDNYSTAKQSMEDLKDYVNIEVEDGKTTVSALKETDSAAGVANIAAETADRNAKIKADLTTQYQNKAKSSYDMINATH
-200 EFSLTASDANGK
+200 EFSKGASRK
-212 TALSALGL
+212 
-220 ADTSIDNINNIVKP
+220 
-234 YQAIVNNS
+234 
-242 TYVEDTV
+242 
-249 KSRYDSD
+249 
-256 VSSFNSN
+256 
-263 VGTYLSNIKSATASL
+263 VG
-278 KVNNYKS
+278 
-285 EYIKDFM
+285 
-292 DTAGED
+292 
-298 GSGIVKARENLSN
+298 
-311 AMSDLEN
+311 
-318 DLKNDTLS
+318 
-326 EAAKAEKQA
+326 
-335 RLQAVKGI
+335 
-343 ISLADDTSTYDT
+343 
-355 AKKLQESNATEIK
+355 
-368 SLNSTIDSNTDSIT
+368 
-382 AMYKEAGFGDG
+382 
-393 ADSTYSIDAANGK
+393 
-406 LIIKEDSDMAKY
+406 
-418 VGTDGKID
+418 
-426 TEKYTYDMAEAATSS
+426 
-441 DASSKINSYKTE
+441 
-453 AQEHLDYADKMV
+453 
-465 KAYETVKS
+465 
-473 ATTDSDKTTAEYK
+473 
-486 AALNTLGVSSDTSGS
+486 
-501 SAKRI
+501 
-506 YAQDS
+506 QDS

-770 NSQTSSMSGLFG
+770 NSQTSAMSGLFG

>member
-9 SSGLDTEALVSAL
+9 VSGMDTESLVTAL
-22 VSGYRTQKDNLVKAQ
+22 VSGYQLKKDNLVKAQ
-37 TKLQWKQ
+37 TKLSWKQ
-44 DKWNTMN
+44 EKWKTMN
-51 TKIYSF
+51 TSIYSF
-57 YTGSLSTSRFSK
+57 YSGKLSAARFSK
-69 NYNLKKAKISNSNYA
+69 AYSLKKSTVSNSSVATVTA
-84 SVDASTSAVTGTQ
+84 SSSAVAGDQT
-97 SLKVKKLATAGYLT
+97 LKVKELASSGYLT
-111 GGVIS
+111 GGEVTNKSDS
-116 ADSSKTDSTKIKGD
+116 ASKITGSSK
-130 TKLSEISGM
+130 LSAI
-139 GSGSTGK
+139 TGK
-146 LEVTAEGKTTSI
+146 TSGQGSVTLSVDGKSTNIELT
-158 QLSDDMTVNNL
+158 DDMTVNQF
-169 IVQLKSAG
+169 IVKLKDAG
-177 VNASFDETNQRFFI
+177 VQASFDEANQRFFI
-191 SSKTSGTEH
+191 SSKTSGKDGDFSLVANDTTGRESLYELGLYTDDKTSTAEYTKWAGYYNAADGTYTSALDDIINSAYESNKISFDTVAQEKLAAYSKASATVDSFNTKYMSDTGVTAEDNAKAQLAALISKGKGGDDNSDFDESKLTDKEKENYKTLKSDIDNYSTAKQSMEDLKDYVNIEVKDGKTTVSALKETDSAAGVANIAAETADRNAKIKADLTTQYQNKAKSSYDMINATH
-200 EFSLTASDANGK
+200 EFSKGASRK
-212 TALSALGL
+212 
-220 ADTSIDNINNIVKP
+220 
-234 YQAIVNNS
+234 
-242 TYVEDTV
+242 
-249 KSRYDSD
+249 
-256 VSSFNSN
+256 
-263 VGTYLSNIKSATASL
+263 VG
-278 KVNNYKS
+278 
-285 EYIKDFM
+285 
-292 DTAGED
+292 
-298 GSGIVKARENLSN
+298 
-311 AMSDLEN
+311 
-318 DLKNDTLS
+318 
-326 EAAKAEKQA
+326 
-335 RLQAVKGI
+335 
-343 ISLADDTSTYDT
+343 
-355 AKKLQESNATEIK
+355 
-368 SLNSTIDSNTDSIT
+368 
-382 AMYKEAGFGDG
+382 
-393 ADSTYSIDAANGK
+393 
-406 LIIKEDSDMAKY
+406 
-418 VGTDGKID
+418 
-426 TEKYTYDMAEAATSS
+426 
-441 DASSKINSYKTE
+441 
-453 AQEHLDYADKMV
+453 
-465 KAYETVKS
+465 
-473 ATTDSDKTTAEYK
+473 
-486 AALNTLGVSSDTSGS
+486 
-501 SAKRI
+501 
-506 YAQDS
+506 QDS

-637 INGKSYA
+637 IKGKSYA

>member
-1 MPIRLSGM
+1 MVSGM
-9 SSGLDTEALVSAL
+9 DTESLVTAL
-22 VSGYRTQKDNLVKAQ
+22 VSGYQLKKDNLVKAQ
-37 TKLQWKQ
+37 TKLSWKQ
-44 DKWNTMN
+44 EKWKTMN
-51 TKIYSF
+51 TSIYSF
-57 YTGSLSTSRFSK
+57 YSGKLSAARFSK
-69 NYNLKKAKISNSNYA
+69 AYSLKKSTVSNSSVATVTA
-84 SVDASTSAVTGTQ
+84 SSSAVAGDQT
-97 SLKVKKLATAGYLT
+97 LKVKELASSGYLT
-111 GGVIS
+111 GGEVTNKSDSTSKITG
-116 ADSSKTDSTKIKGD
+116 SSKLSAITNKTSGQGSVTLSVDGKSTNIEL
-130 TKLSEISGM
+130 T
-139 GSGSTGK
+139 
-146 LEVTAEGKTTSI
+146 
-158 QLSDDMTVNNL
+158 DDMTVNQFL
-169 IVQLKSAG
+169 VKLKDAG
-177 VNASFDETNQRFFI
+177 VQASFDEANQRFFI
-191 SSKTSGTEH
+191 SSKTSGKDGDFSLVANDTAGRDSLYELGLYTDDKTSTAEYTKWAGYYNDTDGTYTSALDDIINSAYESNKISFDTVAQEKLAAYSKASATVDSFNTKYMSDTGVTAEDNAKAQLAALISKGKGGDDNSDFDESKLTDKEKENYKTLKSDIDNYNTAKQSMEDLKDYVNIEVKDGKTTVSALKETDSAAGVANIAAKTAERNTKIKAELTTQYQNKAKSSYDMINAAH
-200 EFSLTASDANGK
+200 EFSKGASRK
-212 TALSALGL
+212 
-220 ADTSIDNINNIVKP
+220 
-234 YQAIVNNS
+234 
-242 TYVEDTV
+242 
-249 KSRYDSD
+249 
-256 VSSFNSN
+256 
-263 VGTYLSNIKSATASL
+263 VG
-278 KVNNYKS
+278 
-285 EYIKDFM
+285 
-292 DTAGED
+292 
-298 GSGIVKARENLSN
+298 
-311 AMSDLEN
+311 
-318 DLKNDTLS
+318 
-326 EAAKAEKQA
+326 
-335 RLQAVKGI
+335 
-343 ISLADDTSTYDT
+343 
-355 AKKLQESNATEIK
+355 
-368 SLNSTIDSNTDSIT
+368 
-382 AMYKEAGFGDG
+382 
-393 ADSTYSIDAANGK
+393 
-406 LIIKEDSDMAKY
+406 
-418 VGTDGKID
+418 
-426 TEKYTYDMAEAATSS
+426 
-441 DASSKINSYKTE
+441 
-453 AQEHLDYADKMV
+453 
-465 KAYETVKS
+465 
-473 ATTDSDKTTAEYK
+473 
-486 AALNTLGVSSDTSGS
+486 
-501 SAKRI
+501 
-506 YAQDS
+506 QDS

-563 MFTEYNKLIKS
+563 MFTDYNKLIKS

-606 ETKIKDSLLRKDDT
+606 EAKIKDSLLRKDDT

>member
-9 SSGLDTEALVSAL
+9 VSGMDTESLVTAL
-22 VSGYRTQKDNLVKAQ
+22 VSGYQLKKDNLVKAQ
-37 TKLQWKQ
+37 TKLSWKQ
-44 DKWNTMN
+44 EKWKTMN
-51 TKIYSF
+51 TSIYSF
-57 YTGSLSTSRFSK
+57 YSGKLSAARFSK
-69 NYNLKKAKISNSNYA
+69 AYSLKKSTVSNSSVATVTA
-84 SVDASTSAVTGTQ
+84 SSSAVAGDQT
-97 SLKVKKLATAGYLT
+97 LKVKELASSGYLT
-111 GGVIS
+111 GGEVTNKSDS
-116 ADSSKTDSTKIKGD
+116 ASKITGSSK
-130 TKLSEISGM
+130 LSAI
-139 GSGSTGK
+139 TGK
-146 LEVTAEGKTTSI
+146 TSGQGSVTLSVDGKSTNIELT
-158 QLSDDMTVNNL
+158 DDMTVNQF
-169 IVQLKSAG
+169 IVKLKDAG
-177 VNASFDETNQRFFI
+177 VQASFDEANQRFFI
-191 SSKTSGTEH
+191 SSKTSGKDGDFSLVANDTTGRESLYELGLYTDDKTSTAEYTKWAGYYNAADGTYTSALDDIINSAYESNKISFDTVAQEKLAAYSKASATVDSFNTKYMSDTGVTAEDNAKAQLAALISKGKGGDDNSDFDESKLTDKEKENYKTLKSDIDNYSTAKQSMEDLKDYVNIEVKDGKTTVSALKETDSAAGVANIAAETADRNAKIKADLTTQYQNKAKSSYDMINATH
-200 EFSLTASDANGK
+200 EFSKGASRK
-212 TALSALGL
+212 
-220 ADTSIDNINNIVKP
+220 
-234 YQAIVNNS
+234 
-242 TYVEDTV
+242 
-249 KSRYDSD
+249 
-256 VSSFNSN
+256 
-263 VGTYLSNIKSATASL
+263 VG
-278 KVNNYKS
+278 
-285 EYIKDFM
+285 
-292 DTAGED
+292 
-298 GSGIVKARENLSN
+298 
-311 AMSDLEN
+311 
-318 DLKNDTLS
+318 
-326 EAAKAEKQA
+326 
-335 RLQAVKGI
+335 
-343 ISLADDTSTYDT
+343 
-355 AKKLQESNATEIK
+355 
-368 SLNSTIDSNTDSIT
+368 
-382 AMYKEAGFGDG
+382 
-393 ADSTYSIDAANGK
+393 
-406 LIIKEDSDMAKY
+406 
-418 VGTDGKID
+418 
-426 TEKYTYDMAEAATSS
+426 
-441 DASSKINSYKTE
+441 
-453 AQEHLDYADKMV
+453 
-465 KAYETVKS
+465 
-473 ATTDSDKTTAEYK
+473 
-486 AALNTLGVSSDTSGS
+486 
-501 SAKRI
+501 
-506 YAQDS
+506 QDS

-672 DDSVTSGNDDKL
+672 DDSVTSGNDNKL